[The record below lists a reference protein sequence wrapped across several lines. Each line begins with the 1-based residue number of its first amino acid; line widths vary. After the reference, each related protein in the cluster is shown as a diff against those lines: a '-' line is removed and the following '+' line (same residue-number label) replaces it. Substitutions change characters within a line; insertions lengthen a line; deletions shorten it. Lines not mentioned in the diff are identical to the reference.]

1 MGRQFVGLIGLGLF
15 GLIGLLLVRGAL
27 YGPPAAQQAV
37 VLPEAPAIDV
47 DRAAQALAEAI
58 ALRTVSIGPD
68 QPREEAAWFALHDWL
83 VERYPLAHD
92 AMQRELIDELTLL
105 YTWTGTDP
113 TLPPMLLMA
122 HQDVVPINMATVK
135 DWTHPPFAGTVADG
149 RIWGR
154 GALDDKGSLVA
165 LMEAAETLLAHG
177 QQPQRTVLLL
187 FGHDEEIGGAGVQ
200 AAVELL
206 RQRGVRPELVLDEG
220 YMVLAEFPLTGRPT
234 AIIGVAEKGY
244 LTLKLTA
251 PAAGGHSSMP
261 PRESGAVRL
270 ARAIVALEDNQMPG
284 SLADA
289 PVADMLRGIAADM
302 PFSQR
307 VLIANSW
314 LFGGLI
320 DARLSASPG
329 GNATLRTTTAPTM
342 LEGSI
347 KDNVLPQAASAQV
360 NFRIHPRDSSDS
372 VVEHVR
378 RLVSPFGVEVEV
390 PDVVLRSEPSPIS
403 PTDTRAWQ
411 TLTALARWAGDGAP
425 VAPGLVIGATDAR
438 HVTPISDAAYRFL
451 PIIATPAEIAGF
463 HGTDEH
469 LSVANMGRMV
479 EGYARLM
486 MGF

>member
-1 MGRQFVGLIGLGLF
+1 MGCRLGGLIGLGLL
-15 GLIGLLLVRGAL
+15 GLVALLLVRGLL
-27 YGPPAAQQAV
+27 YGPPVTQQTV
-37 VLPEAPAIDV
+37 VLPEVPTIDV

-58 ALRTVSIGPD
+58 AIRTVSIGAD
-68 QPREEAAWFALHDWL
+68 QPRETAAWLALHEWL
-83 VERYPLAHD
+83 AQRYPRAHA
-92 AMQRELIDELTLL
+92 AMQREVIDELTLL
-105 YTWTGTDP
+105 YTWPGSDP

-122 HQDVVPINMATVK
+122 HQDVVPINLATVK
-135 DWTHPPFAGTVADG
+135 DWTHPPFAGTVANG

-165 LMEAAETLLAHG
+165 LMEATETLLAHDLK
-177 QQPQRTVLLL
+177 PQRTILLL

-200 AAVELL
+200 AAVEVL
-206 RQRGVRPELVLDEG
+206 RARGVRPELVLDEG
-220 YMVLAEFPLTGRPT
+220 YMVLAEFPLTGRPA

-270 ARAIVALEDNQMPG
+270 ARAIVALEENQLPG
-284 SLADA
+284 SLDDA

-302 PFSQR
+302 PFTQR
-307 VLIANSW
+307 ILLANGW

-342 LEGSI
+342 LEGSV

-360 NFRIHPRDSSDS
+360 NFRIHPRDSSAS

-378 RLVSPFGVEVEV
+378 ALVTPFGVEVEV
-390 PDVVLRSEPSPIS
+390 PDVVLRSEPSPIA

-411 TLTALARWAGDGAP
+411 TLSALALWAGDGAP

-438 HVTPISDAAYRFL
+438 HMGPLTDAAYRFL

-469 LSVANMGRMV
+469 LSVANMGSMV
-479 EGYARLM
+479 EGYARLI